1 MNDLLITMIQCAIV
15 AIFLA
20 LYDYHFTRATKHMQ
34 FQWWSPFIPFI
45 SPLLRSLWQ
54 TIAVS
59 VVLITAILILGKL

>member
-34 FQWWSPFIPFI
+34 FQWWSPFIPLI
-45 SPLLRSLWQ
+45 APLLRSLWQ
-54 TIAVS
+54 TLALTIG
-59 VVLITAILILGKL
+59 VVTLILVVGKP